1 MQQRNTFVISR
12 ALRNFLSASIMT
24 SLAGQLAVT
33 TDAVIVSH
41 MIGTD
46 AISAIN
52 VVMPLTMLFSC
63 ASILIGLGAG
73 VLIARAIGDHDKE
86 RICRIFTTSLIMLIV
101 AGAAVSALTYY
112 NCDTIIDTICDNPRI
127 APLALEYAKVTTAGA
142 FFLILSNGINYFVS
156 TDGSPSLVAK
166 GVVTAS
172 IANIL
177 LDIFFVHL
185 WGISGSALATVAHYV
200 ITLLI
205 VSTHFFKKSSSYRLV
220 NPLEGIGGYIA
231 RNIYEGLPLMLG
243 NLILGSAVFII
254 NSMILGAAGADGMY
268 IWTVCLQVLMI
279 TFVVLN
285 GVGNAMLSIGGV
297 LVGEKDYRG
306 VRILTMLSAKLVC
319 GVLALFVLFVLLFP
333 EALAYMFG
341 ADTDGMNVEVNAP
354 LRIFSLLLIPFAV
367 TLIMRFL
374 FQILEYR
381 VLSLALSVGQL
392 AGIIISLWLFI
403 EFIPGHLWW
412 SFPVSAVLLILF
424 QLGATYAMS
433 LKERGT
439 SPVTLIPHDSTVEE
453 STSFSSG
460 YSEEGILNAIEEIK
474 RFLGLHGIP
483 KESIDRNVHYCN
495 KAMDGLLKY
504 ADKGKRCFDIHI
516 RIAGEE
522 IHTVLRDAGK
532 RITIPLPDDISNPN
546 IEHKYMYG
554 QNVFFIKVLQCSK
567 A

>member
-1 MQQRNTFVISR
+1 MQPRNTFVTSR
-12 ALRNFLSASIMT
+12 ALKNFLSASIMT

-41 MIGTD
+41 MIGPD

-52 VVMPLTMLFSC
+52 TVMPLTMLFSC

-73 VLIARAIGDHDKE
+73 VLIARAIGDHDSK
-86 RICRIFTTSLIMLIV
+86 RICQIFTTSLILLFV
-101 AGAAVSALTYY
+101 AGISVSAIAYI
-112 NCDTIIDTICDNPRI
+112 NCDSIIGIICNNRRI
-127 APLALEYAKVTTAGA
+127 APLAMEYAEVTTAGA
-142 FFLILSNGINYFVS
+142 FFLIISNGINYFVS

-166 GVVTAS
+166 GVVISS
-172 IANIL
+172 IANIV
-177 LDIFFVHL
+177 LDILFVHQ
-185 WGISGSALATVAHYV
+185 WGISGSAFATVAHYI

-205 VSTHFFKKSSSYRLV
+205 VSTHFFKRSSSYRLV
-220 NPLEGIGGYIA
+220 NPLKGFGGYIT
-231 RNIYEGLPLMLG
+231 RNLYEGLPLMLG
-243 NLILGSAVFII
+243 NLILGGAVFII

-268 IWTVCLQVLMI
+268 IWAVCLQVLML

-306 VRILTMLSAKLVC
+306 VRILTTLSTKLVC

-333 EALAYMFG
+333 QALAYMFG
-341 ADTDGMNVEVNAP
+341 ANTEGLNVGIDTP

-381 VLSLALSVGQL
+381 ILSLLLSVGQL
-392 AGIIISLWLFI
+392 IGIIISLWLFI
-403 EFIPGHLWW
+403 EFTPENLWW
-412 SFPVSAVLLILF
+412 SFPASAVLLITF
-424 QLGATYAMS
+424 QLGATFAMS
-433 LKERGT
+433 TKRKGI
-439 SPVTLIPHDSTVEE
+439 SPVTLIPSDADNCH
-453 STSFSSG
+453 STSFSVS
-460 YSEEGILNAIEEIK
+460 YCKESIDNALNGIRE
-474 RFLGLHGIP
+474 FLGLHSIEP
-483 KESIDRNVHYCN
+483 RKLNESTLHCSRI
-495 KAMDGLLKY
+495 MEELLKY
-504 ADKGKRCFDIHI
+504 ADSRKRCFDIHI

-532 RITIPLPDDISNPN
+532 RIAPQLPQDCGNTS

-554 QNVFFIKVLQCSK
+554 QNVLFIKHK
-567 A
+567 

>member
-1 MQQRNTFVISR
+1 MQHRNTFVISR

-41 MIGTD
+41 MIGPD

-63 ASILIGLGAG
+63 ASIQIGLGAG
-73 VLIARAIGDHDKE
+73 ILIARAIGNHDNK
-86 RICRIFTTSLIMLIV
+86 RICRIFTTSLILLTI
-101 AGAAVSALTYY
+101 AGVAVSALTYF
-112 NCDTIIDTICDNPRI
+112 NCGTIIGAICDNPRI
-127 APLALEYAKVTTAGA
+127 APLALEYAEVTTAGA

-166 GVVTAS
+166 GVITAS

-220 NPLEGIGGYIA
+220 NPLKGIGGYIA

-306 VRILTMLSAKLVC
+306 VRILTMLSTKLVC
-319 GVLALFVLFVLLFP
+319 GVLALFVMFVLLFP

-341 ADTDGMNVEVNAP
+341 ADTGGMNVEVNAP

-403 EFIPGHLWW
+403 EFNPEDLWW

-424 QLGATYAMS
+424 QFGATYAMS
-433 LKERGT
+433 LKKRGI
-439 SPVTLIPHDSTVEE
+439 SPVTLIPHDSTIAD

-460 YSEEGILNAIEEIK
+460 YSEDSILNAIEEIK

-483 KESIDRNVHYCN
+483 KESVDKNVHYCC
-495 KAMDGLLKY
+495 KAMNELLKY
-504 ADKGKRCFDIHI
+504 TDKGKRSFDIHI

-532 RITIPLPDDISNPN
+532 RITILLPEDGNTPN
-546 IEHKYMYG
+546 IEQKYMYG
-554 QNVFFIKVLQCSK
+554 QNVIFIK

>member
-1 MQQRNTFVISR
+1 MQHRNTFVISR

-41 MIGTD
+41 MIGPD

-63 ASILIGLGAG
+63 ASIQIGLGAG
-73 VLIARAIGDHDKE
+73 ILIARAIGNHDNK
-86 RICRIFTTSLIMLIV
+86 RICRIFTTSLILLTI
-101 AGAAVSALTYY
+101 AGVAVSALTYF
-112 NCDTIIDTICDNPRI
+112 NCGTIIGAICDNPRI
-127 APLALEYAKVTTAGA
+127 APLALEYAEVTTAGA

-166 GVVTAS
+166 GVITAS

-220 NPLEGIGGYIA
+220 NPLKGIGGYIA

-254 NSMILGAAGADGMY
+254 NSMILGAAGANGMY

-306 VRILTMLSAKLVC
+306 VRILTILSIKLVC

-392 AGIIISLWLFI
+392 VGIIISLWLFI
-403 EFIPGHLWW
+403 EFKPEDLWW

-424 QLGATYAMS
+424 QFGATYAMS
-433 LKERGT
+433 LKKRGI
-439 SPVTLIPHDSTVEE
+439 SPVTLIPHDSTIAD

-460 YSEEGILNAIEEIK
+460 YSEDSILNAIEEIK

-483 KESIDRNVHYCN
+483 KESVDKNVHYCC
-495 KAMDGLLKY
+495 KAMNELLKY
-504 ADKGKRCFDIHI
+504 TDKGKRSFDIHI

-532 RITIPLPDDISNPN
+532 RITILLPEDGNTPN
-546 IEHKYMYG
+546 IEQKYMYG
-554 QNVFFIKVLQCSK
+554 QNVIFIK

>member
-41 MIGTD
+41 MIGPD

-63 ASILIGLGAG
+63 ASILIGLGGG
-73 VLIARAIGDHDKE
+73 VLIARAIGDHDSR
-86 RICRIFTTSLIMLIV
+86 RICRIFTTSLIMLTI
-101 AGAAVSALTYY
+101 AGAAVSALTYLY
-112 NCDTIIDTICDNPRI
+112 CDRIVGAICNNPRI
-127 APLALEYAKVTTAGA
+127 APLALEYARVTTAGA

-177 LDIFFVHL
+177 LDILFVHL
-185 WGISGSALATVAHYV
+185 WGIPGSALATVAHYI

-205 VSTHFFKKSSSYRLV
+205 VSTHFMKKNCSYRLV
-220 NPLEGIGGYIA
+220 NPLKGIGGYIA
-231 RNIYEGLPLMLG
+231 RNLYEGLPLMLG
-243 NLILGSAVFII
+243 NLILGGAVLII

-268 IWTVCLQVLMI
+268 IWAVCLQVLMI

-306 VRILTMLSAKLVC
+306 VRMLTLLSTKLVC

-333 EALAYMFG
+333 DVLAYMFG
-341 ADTDGMNVEVNAP
+341 ADNGGMNVEVDAP

-381 VLSLALSVGQL
+381 ILSLLLSVGQL
-392 AGIIISLWLFI
+392 IGIIVSLWLFI
-403 EFIPGHLWW
+403 EFTPANMWW

-424 QLGATYAMS
+424 QLTATFAMS
-433 LKERGT
+433 LKKRGI
-439 SPVTLIPHDSTVEE
+439 SPVTLIPHDKDDRHSE
-453 STSFSSG
+453 SFSVG
-460 YSEEGILNAIEEIK
+460 YSEESMFKAIEEVR
-474 RFLGLHGIP
+474 RFLGLHSIP
-483 KESIDRNVHYCN
+483 EEKLSESISCCKRV
-495 KAMDGLLKY
+495 MTEFLKY
-504 ADKGKRCFDIHI
+504 ADKKKRCFDIHI

-532 RITIPLPDDISNPN
+532 RMSTQHTQETNGTG

-554 QNVFFIKVLQCSK
+554 QNVIFIRT
-567 A
+567 

>member
-1 MQQRNTFVISR
+1 
-12 ALRNFLSASIMT
+12 MT

-41 MIGTD
+41 MIGPD
-46 AISAIN
+46 AISAVN

-73 VLIARAIGDHDKE
+73 VLIARAIGDHDNK
-86 RICRIFTTSLIMLIV
+86 RICRIFTTSLILLTI
-101 AGAAVSALTYY
+101 AGVTVSALTYF
-112 NCDTIIDTICDNPRI
+112 NCDTIISAICDNPRI

-177 LDIFFVHL
+177 LDILFVHL
-185 WGISGSALATVAHYV
+185 WGISGSALATVVHYV

-205 VSTHFFKKSSSYRLV
+205 VSTHFLKKNCSYSLV
-220 NPLEGIGGYIA
+220 NPLKGISGCIA

-306 VRILTMLSAKLVC
+306 VRILTMLSTKLVC
-319 GVLALFVLFVLLFP
+319 VVLALFVMFVLLFP

-341 ADTDGMNVEVNAP
+341 ADTGGMNVEVNAP

-381 VLSLALSVGQL
+381 ILSLILSVGQL
-392 AGIIISLWLFI
+392 IGIIISLWLFI
-403 EFIPGHLWW
+403 EFTPEHLWW

-424 QLGATYAMS
+424 QLGATFAMS
-433 LKERGT
+433 LKKRGT
-439 SPVTLIPHDSTVEE
+439 SPLTLIPHDSTIVG
-453 STSFSSG
+453 STSFSAG
-460 YSEEGILNAIEEIK
+460 YSEESILKTIEEI
-474 RFLGLHGIP
+474 RLFLGMHNIP
-483 KESIDRNVHYCN
+483 DKKLDENVDYCI
-495 KAMDGLLKY
+495 KAMNGLLKY
-504 ADKGKRCFDIHI
+504 TDRKKRCFDIHI
-516 RIAGEE
+516 RITGGE

-532 RITIPLPDDISNPN
+532 RISILLPEDKNNPN
-546 IEHKYMYG
+546 IEQKYMYG
-554 QNVFFIKVLQCSK
+554 QNVIFIK

>member
-1 MQQRNTFVISR
+1 
-12 ALRNFLSASIMT
+12 MT

-41 MIGTD
+41 MIGPD
-46 AISAIN
+46 AISAVN

-73 VLIARAIGDHDKE
+73 VLIARAIGDHDNK
-86 RICRIFTTSLIMLIV
+86 RICRIFTTSLILLTI
-101 AGAAVSALTYY
+101 AGVTVSALTYF
-112 NCDTIIDTICDNPRI
+112 NCDTIISAICDNPRI

-177 LDIFFVHL
+177 LDILFVHL
-185 WGISGSALATVAHYV
+185 WGISGSALATVVHYV

-205 VSTHFFKKSSSYRLV
+205 VSTHFLKKNCSYSLV
-220 NPLEGIGGYIA
+220 NPLKGISGCIA

-306 VRILTMLSAKLVC
+306 VRILTMLSTKLVC
-319 GVLALFVLFVLLFP
+319 VVLALFVMFVLLFP

-341 ADTDGMNVEVNAP
+341 ADTGGMNVEVNAP

-381 VLSLALSVGQL
+381 ILSLILSVGQL
-392 AGIIISLWLFI
+392 IGIIISLWLFI
-403 EFIPGHLWW
+403 EFTPEHLWW

-424 QLGATYAMS
+424 QLGATFAMS
-433 LKERGT
+433 LKKRGT
-439 SPVTLIPHDSTVEE
+439 SPLTLIPHDSTIVG
-453 STSFSSG
+453 STSFSAG
-460 YSEEGILNAIEEIK
+460 YSEESILKTIEEI
-474 RFLGLHGIP
+474 RLFLGMHNIP
-483 KESIDRNVHYCN
+483 DKKLDENVDYCI
-495 KAMDGLLKY
+495 KAMNGLLKY
-504 ADKGKRCFDIHI
+504 TDRKKRCFDIHI
-516 RIAGEE
+516 RITGEE

-532 RITIPLPDDISNPN
+532 RISVLLPEDKNNPN
-546 IEHKYMYG
+546 IEQKYMYG
-554 QNVFFIKVLQCSK
+554 QNVIFIK

>member
-1 MQQRNTFVISR
+1 MQHRNTFVISR

-41 MIGTD
+41 MIGPD

-63 ASILIGLGAG
+63 ASIQIGLGAG
-73 VLIARAIGDHDKE
+73 ILIARAIGNHDNK
-86 RICRIFTTSLIMLIV
+86 RICRIFTTSLILLTIAGV
-101 AGAAVSALTYY
+101 AISALTYF
-112 NCDTIIDTICDNPRI
+112 NCGTIIGAICDNPRI
-127 APLALEYAKVTTAGA
+127 APLALEYAEVTTAGA

-166 GVVTAS
+166 GVITAS

-220 NPLEGIGGYIA
+220 NPLKGIGGYIA

-254 NSMILGAAGADGMY
+254 NSMILGAAGANGMY

-306 VRILTMLSAKLVC
+306 VRILTILSIKLVC

-392 AGIIISLWLFI
+392 VGIIISLWLFI
-403 EFIPGHLWW
+403 EFKPEDLWW

-424 QLGATYAMS
+424 QFGATYAMS
-433 LKERGT
+433 LKKRGI
-439 SPVTLIPHDSTVEE
+439 SPVTLIPHDSTIAD

-460 YSEEGILNAIEEIK
+460 YSEDSILNAIEEIK

-483 KESIDRNVHYCN
+483 KESVDKNVHYCC
-495 KAMDGLLKY
+495 KAMNELLKY
-504 ADKGKRCFDIHI
+504 TDKGKRSFDIHI

-532 RITIPLPDDISNPN
+532 RITILLPEDGNTPN
-546 IEHKYMYG
+546 IEQKYMYG
-554 QNVFFIKVLQCSK
+554 QNVIFIK

>member
-1 MQQRNTFVISR
+1 MQQRNTFIISR

-177 LDIFFVHL
+177 LDILFVHL

-200 ITLLI
+200 ITLLV
-205 VSTHFFKKSSSYRLV
+205 VSTHFLKKNCSYHFV
-220 NPLEGIGGYIA
+220 NPLKGIGGYIA

-243 NLILGSAVFII
+243 NLILGAAVFII

-306 VRILTMLSAKLVC
+306 VRILTTLSAKLVC
-319 GVLALFVLFVLLFP
+319 GVLALFVLFVQLFP

-381 VLSLALSVGQL
+381 ILSLVLSVGQL
-392 AGIIISLWLFI
+392 AGIIMSLWLFI

-433 LKERGT
+433 LKKRGT
-439 SPVTLIPHDSTVEE
+439 SPVTLIPYDSAIAD
-453 STSFSSG
+453 STSFSAG

-474 RFLGLHGIP
+474 KFLGLHSIP
-483 KESIDRNVHYCN
+483 KERVDKNVHYCN
-495 KAMDGLLKY
+495 KAINELQKY
-504 ADKGKRCFDIHI
+504 TDKKKRCFDIHI
-516 RIAGEE
+516 RIAGKE

-532 RITIPLPDDISNPN
+532 RITIPQPNDESSPN

-554 QNVFFIKVLQCSK
+554 QNVIFIK

>member
-24 SLAGQLAVT
+24 SHAGQLSGT
-33 TDAVIVSH
+33 TDAGIVSH
-41 MIGTD
+41 MIGPD

-52 VVMPLTMLFSC
+52 VAMPLTMLYSC

-73 VLIARAIGDHDKE
+73 ILIARAIGNHDNK
-86 RICRIFTTSLIMLIV
+86 RICRIFTTSLILLTI
-101 AGAAVSALTYY
+101 AGVAVSALTYF
-112 NCDTIIDTICDNPRI
+112 NCGTIIGAICDNPRI
-127 APLALEYAKVTTAGA
+127 APLALEYAEVTTAGA

-172 IANIL
+172 IANVL

-220 NPLEGIGGYIA
+220 NPLKGIGGYIA

-285 GVGNAMLSIGGV
+285 GVGNAMISIGGV

-306 VRILTMLSAKLVC
+306 VRILTILSIKLVC

-381 VLSLALSVGQL
+381 VLSLALSEGQL
-392 AGIIISLWLFI
+392 VGIIISLWLFI
-403 EFIPGHLWW
+403 EFKPEDLWW

-424 QLGATYAMS
+424 QFGATYAMS
-433 LKERGT
+433 LKKRGI
-439 SPVTLIPHDSTVEE
+439 SPVTLIPHDSTIAD

-460 YSEEGILNAIEEIK
+460 YSEDSILNAIEEIK

-483 KESIDRNVHYCN
+483 KESVDKNVHYCC
-495 KAMDGLLKY
+495 KAMNELLKY
-504 ADKGKRCFDIHI
+504 TDKGKRSFDIHI

-532 RITIPLPDDISNPN
+532 RITILLPEDGNTPN
-546 IEHKYMYG
+546 IEQKYMYG
-554 QNVFFIKVLQCSK
+554 QNVIFIK

>member
-1 MQQRNTFVISR
+1 
-12 ALRNFLSASIMT
+12 MT

-41 MIGTD
+41 MIGPD
-46 AISAIN
+46 AISAVN

-73 VLIARAIGDHDKE
+73 VLIARAIGDHDNK
-86 RICRIFTTSLIMLIV
+86 RICRIFTTSLILLTI
-101 AGAAVSALTYY
+101 AGVTVSALTYF
-112 NCDTIIDTICDNPRI
+112 NCDTIISAICDTPRI

-177 LDIFFVHL
+177 LDILFVHL
-185 WGISGSALATVAHYV
+185 WGISGSALATVAHYI

-205 VSTHFFKKSSSYRLV
+205 VSTHFFKKNSSYHLV
-220 NPLEGIGGYIA
+220 NPLKGIGGYIA

-268 IWTVCLQVLMI
+268 IWTVCLQALMI

-306 VRILTMLSAKLVC
+306 VRILTMLSTKLVC
-319 GVLALFVLFVLLFP
+319 VVLALFVMFVLMFP

-341 ADTDGMNVEVNAP
+341 ADTGGMNIEVNAP

-381 VLSLALSVGQL
+381 ILSLILSVGQL
-392 AGIIISLWLFI
+392 IGIILSLWLFI
-403 EFIPGHLWW
+403 EFAPEYLWW
-412 SFPVSAVLLILF
+412 SFPVSAVLLTLF
-424 QLGATYAMS
+424 QLGATFAMS
-433 LKERGT
+433 LKKRGT
-439 SPVTLIPHDSTVEE
+439 SPLTLIPHDSTIVD
-453 STSFSSG
+453 STSFSAG
-460 YSEEGILNAIEEIK
+460 YSEESILKTIEEI
-474 RFLGLHGIP
+474 RLFLGMHNIP
-483 KESIDRNVHYCN
+483 DKKLDENVDYCI
-495 KAMDGLLKY
+495 KAMNGLLKY
-504 ADKGKRCFDIHI
+504 TDREKRCFDIHI
-516 RIAGEE
+516 RITGEE

-532 RITIPLPDDISNPN
+532 RISVLLPEDKNNPN
-546 IEHKYMYG
+546 IEQKYMYG
-554 QNVFFIKVLQCSK
+554 QNVIFIK

>member
-41 MIGTD
+41 MIGPD
-46 AISAIN
+46 AISAVN

-73 VLIARAIGDHDKE
+73 VLIARAIGDHDNK
-86 RICRIFTTSLIMLIV
+86 RICRIFTTSLILLTI
-101 AGAAVSALTYY
+101 AGVTVSALTYF
-112 NCDTIIDTICDNPRI
+112 NCDTIISAICDNPRI

-177 LDIFFVHL
+177 LDILFVHL
-185 WGISGSALATVAHYV
+185 WGISGSALATVVHYV

-205 VSTHFFKKSSSYRLV
+205 VSTHFLKKNCSYSLV
-220 NPLEGIGGYIA
+220 NPLKGISGCIA

-306 VRILTMLSAKLVC
+306 VRILTMLSTKLVC
-319 GVLALFVLFVLLFP
+319 VVLALFVMFVLLFP

-341 ADTDGMNVEVNAP
+341 ADTGGMNVEVNAP

-381 VLSLALSVGQL
+381 ILSLILSVGQL
-392 AGIIISLWLFI
+392 IGIIISLWLFI
-403 EFIPGHLWW
+403 EFTPEHLWW

-424 QLGATYAMS
+424 QLGATFAMS
-433 LKERGT
+433 LKKRGT
-439 SPVTLIPHDSTVEE
+439 SPLTLIPHDSTIVG
-453 STSFSSG
+453 STSFSAG
-460 YSEEGILNAIEEIK
+460 YSEESILKTIEEI
-474 RFLGLHGIP
+474 RLFLGMHNIP
-483 KESIDRNVHYCN
+483 DKKLDENVDYCI
-495 KAMDGLLKY
+495 KAMNGLLKY
-504 ADKGKRCFDIHI
+504 TDRKKRCFDIHI
-516 RIAGEE
+516 RITGGE

-532 RITIPLPDDISNPN
+532 RISILLPEDKNNPN
-546 IEHKYMYG
+546 IEQKYMYG
-554 QNVFFIKVLQCSK
+554 QNVIFIK

>member
-1 MQQRNTFVISR
+1 MQHRNTFVISR

-41 MIGTD
+41 MIGPD

-73 VLIARAIGDHDKE
+73 ILIARAIGNHDNK
-86 RICRIFTTSLIMLIV
+86 RICRIFTTSLILLTI
-101 AGAAVSALTYY
+101 AGVAVSALTYF
-112 NCDTIIDTICDNPRI
+112 NCGTIISAICDNPRI
-127 APLALEYAKVTTAGA
+127 APLALEYAEVTTAGA

-220 NPLEGIGGYIA
+220 NPLKGIGGYIA

-306 VRILTMLSAKLVC
+306 VRILTILSIKLVC

-392 AGIIISLWLFI
+392 VGIIISLWLFI
-403 EFIPGHLWW
+403 EFKPEDLWW

-424 QLGATYAMS
+424 QFGATYAMS
-433 LKERGT
+433 LKKRGI
-439 SPVTLIPHDSTVEE
+439 SPVTLIPHDSTIAD

-460 YSEEGILNAIEEIK
+460 YSEDSILNAIEEIK

-483 KESIDRNVHYCN
+483 KESVDKNVHYCC
-495 KAMDGLLKY
+495 KAMNELLKY
-504 ADKGKRCFDIHI
+504 TDKGKRSFDIHI

-532 RITIPLPDDISNPN
+532 RITILLPEDGNTPN
-546 IEHKYMYG
+546 IEQKYMYG
-554 QNVFFIKVLQCSK
+554 QNVIFIK

>member
-1 MQQRNTFVISR
+1 MQHRNTFVISR

-41 MIGTD
+41 MIGPD

-63 ASILIGLGAG
+63 ASIQIGLGAG
-73 VLIARAIGDHDKE
+73 ILIARAIGNHDNK
-86 RICRIFTTSLIMLIV
+86 RICRIFTTSLILLTI
-101 AGAAVSALTYY
+101 AGVAVSALTYF
-112 NCDTIIDTICDNPRI
+112 NCGTIIGAICDNPRI
-127 APLALEYAKVTTAGA
+127 APLALEYAEVTTAGA

-220 NPLEGIGGYIA
+220 NPLKGIGGYIA

-254 NSMILGAAGADGMY
+254 NSMILGAAGANGMY

-306 VRILTMLSAKLVC
+306 VRILTILSIKLVC

-392 AGIIISLWLFI
+392 VGIIISLWLFI
-403 EFIPGHLWW
+403 EFKPEDLWW

-424 QLGATYAMS
+424 QFGATYAMS
-433 LKERGT
+433 LKKRGI
-439 SPVTLIPHDSTVEE
+439 SPVTLIPHDSTIAD

-460 YSEEGILNAIEEIK
+460 YSEDSILNAIEEIK

-483 KESIDRNVHYCN
+483 KESVDKNVHYCC
-495 KAMDGLLKY
+495 KAMNELLKY
-504 ADKGKRCFDIHI
+504 TDKGKRSFDIHI

-532 RITIPLPDDISNPN
+532 RITILLPEDGNTPN
-546 IEHKYMYG
+546 IEQKYMYG
-554 QNVFFIKVLQCSK
+554 QNVIFIK

>member
-1 MQQRNTFVISR
+1 
-12 ALRNFLSASIMT
+12 MT

-41 MIGTD
+41 MIGPD
-46 AISAIN
+46 AISAVN

-73 VLIARAIGDHDKE
+73 VLIARAIGDHDNK
-86 RICRIFTTSLIMLIV
+86 RICRIFTTSLILLTI
-101 AGAAVSALTYY
+101 AGVTVSALTYFK
-112 NCDTIIDTICDNPRI
+112 CDTIISAICDNPRI

-177 LDIFFVHL
+177 LDILFVHL
-185 WGISGSALATVAHYV
+185 WGISGSALATVVHYV

-205 VSTHFFKKSSSYRLV
+205 VSTHFLKKNCSYSLV
-220 NPLEGIGGYIA
+220 NPLKGISGCIA

-306 VRILTMLSAKLVC
+306 VRILTMLSTKLVC
-319 GVLALFVLFVLLFP
+319 VVLALFVMFVLLFP

-341 ADTDGMNVEVNAP
+341 ADTGGMNVEVNAP

-381 VLSLALSVGQL
+381 ILSLILSVGQL
-392 AGIIISLWLFI
+392 IGIIISLWLFI
-403 EFIPGHLWW
+403 EFTPEHLWW

-424 QLGATYAMS
+424 QLGATFAMS
-433 LKERGT
+433 LKKRGT
-439 SPVTLIPHDSTVEE
+439 SPLTLIPHDSTIVG
-453 STSFSSG
+453 STSFSAG
-460 YSEEGILNAIEEIK
+460 YSEESILKTIEEI
-474 RFLGLHGIP
+474 RLFLGMHNIP
-483 KESIDRNVHYCN
+483 DKKLDENVDYCI
-495 KAMDGLLKY
+495 KAMNGLLKY
-504 ADKGKRCFDIHI
+504 TDRKKRCFDIHI
-516 RIAGEE
+516 RITGGE

-532 RITIPLPDDISNPN
+532 RISILLPEDKNNPN
-546 IEHKYMYG
+546 IEQKYMYG
-554 QNVFFIKVLQCSK
+554 QNVIFIK